1 MNDQALSIGQIP
13 RLPEAGG
20 PTALQIPPLPYSSR
34 WSRFVSVLCA
44 GVLLASLAGILW
56 LSLTVP
62 KLQRFEEP
70 GRALDLM
77 VSRMMEAQDG
87 LHRAPKWQ
95 RWVAEWTMDN

>member
-1 MNDQALSIGQIP
+1 MNEALSIGQIP

-20 PTALQIPPLPYSSR
+20 STVSEVSPLPYSSR

-56 LSLTVP
+56 LFLTVP

-70 GRALDLM
+70 APAMDLM
-77 VSRMMEAQDG
+77 VGRMMEAQDG

-95 RWVAEWTMDN
+95 QWVVEWTMDN